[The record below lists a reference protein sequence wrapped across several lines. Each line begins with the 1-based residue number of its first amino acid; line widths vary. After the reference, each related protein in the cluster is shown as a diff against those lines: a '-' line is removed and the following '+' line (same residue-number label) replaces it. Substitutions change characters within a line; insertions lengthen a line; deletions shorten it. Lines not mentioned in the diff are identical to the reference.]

1 MQFSV
6 ILKIPGDLKRKCLLQ
21 VWLRRGGERKRLDLL
36 VKPLQPGDPESK
48 VIKRRENKK
57 KKKLRHDPDLSDPP

>member
-6 ILKIPGDLKRKCLLQ
+6 ILKIPGALKRKCLLQ

-48 VIKRRENKK
+48 VIKRGEN